1 MKNYFFLIL
10 FFVLYGCQNNS
21 CKTLGGVWTI
31 EKMTVNQKDFLPY
44 LYVNTFGFHCNDNS
58 AWFQASS
65 FFENDR
71 TATWQLLDHNG
82 KIEAIRIKSKIKI
95 YNDTFTIKIENQ
107 RHLILESKTVY
118 IVAHKIVDDY

>member
-1 MKNYFFLIL
+1 MKRYLFLIL
-10 FFVLYGCQNNS
+10 IFVFYGCESSS
-21 CKTLGGVWTI
+21 CKALGGVWTI

-44 LYVNTFGFHCNDNS
+44 VYVNTFGFHCKDHS

-71 TATWQLLDHNG
+71 TATWELLESKGRID
-82 KIEAIRIKSKIKI
+82 AIRIKSKIKI
-95 YNDTFTIKIENQ
+95 YNDTFKIRMENQ

-118 IVAHKIVDDY
+118 IAAHKLVADY